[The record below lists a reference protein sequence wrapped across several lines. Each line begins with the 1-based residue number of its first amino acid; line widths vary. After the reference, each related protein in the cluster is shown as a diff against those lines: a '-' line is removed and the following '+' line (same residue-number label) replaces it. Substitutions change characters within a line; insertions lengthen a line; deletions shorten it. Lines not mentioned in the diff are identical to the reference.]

1 MSRAINMLLF
11 AAMTLVLIAS
21 AGCGGGGDD
30 QPGGPTT
37 TLLPEQRVPEVQVQV
52 VDHLFRSGA
61 FSDDNLD
68 ADPIFSLIASATQSL
83 DIAVTRINRQEVV
96 NALLNEAQSGTQIRI
111 VTEKAYYEAATYA
124 PFYGQL
130 EDAASNVGNI
140 VIHTDNDNLPRLMH
154 ARFLIIDHARVVTG
168 SYNWETV
175 ECENTYGDV
184 ISILNTAVAAAFTNQ
199 FNQMFLEGNFGVS
212 KRIDT
217 QQSFLVGGGQGML
230 EVYFGP
236 NDQPRERLSTEINR
250 SQVVVFSIQQFK
262 DLVLANTL
270 FGWLNASAENTMIG
284 LWHDIAELGDQ
295 DENDIYLAFADYTV
309 EPTGGTCY
317 VSLLIDDTGLFNGY
331 NVMNHK
337 LMFCDNSLAGGAP
350 SVIFTT
356 ANYTDLG
363 FTLNDEVMLIMRDV
377 PLANKYW
384 RGLDF
389 TNSLPPTNVQEAGD
403 IQEFDQLLA
412 MWPHAI
418 SDGANALRD
427 FPDVPCGIV
436 FGEVSNFRPTVTID
450 AGQGE
455 FEDVDVDLSFEI
467 EGTLFF
473 SSASYG
479 PIAPTVSTDTF
490 VRSEIA
496 NPDHRYMLIVPAGE
510 VTLRTVVVD
519 EEGTANVLF
528 QPDEVQFDIG
538 PGGVKRINLK
548 INQASTEGLT
558 PGGGGGL

>member
-1 MSRAINMLLF
+1 VAVVETISRQ
-11 AAMTLVLIAS
+11 
-21 AGCGGGGDD
+21 G
-30 QPGGPTT
+30 QQ
-37 TLLPEQRVPEVQVQV
+37 QRCCP
-52 VDHLFRSGA
+52 
-61 FSDDNLD
+61 
-68 ADPIFSLIASATQSL
+68 
-83 DIAVTRINRQEVV
+83 VTRINRQEVV

-124 PFYGQL
+124 PFFGQL
-130 EDAASNVGNI
+130 EDAAANAGNI

-154 ARFLIIDHARVVTG
+154 ARFLVIDHARVVTG

-217 QQSFLVGGGQGML
+217 QQSFLVGSGQGML

-250 SQVVVFSIQQFK
+250 SQNIIFSIQQFK

-270 FGWLNASAENTMIG
+270 FGWLNASAENTMVG

-295 DENDIYLAFADYTV
+295 DENNIYQAFADYTV
-309 EPTGGTCY
+309 TPTGGTCY
-317 VSLLIDDTGLFNGY
+317 VSLLIDSGGLFNGY

-337 LMFCDNSLAGGAP
+337 LMFCDNSLAGGEP
-350 SVIFTT
+350 TMVFST

-363 FTLNDEVMLIMRDV
+363 FTLNDEVMLIMRGV
-377 PLANKYW
+377 PLVSKYW

-389 TNSLPPTNVQEAGD
+389 TNSLPPTNVQEPGD

-418 SDGANALRD
+418 SDGANPLRD

-455 FEDVDVDLSFEI
+455 FEDIDVDLSFLV

-479 PIAPTVSTDTF
+479 PVAPVAATDTF

-496 NPDHRYMLIVPAGE
+496 NPDHRYLLVVPAGE

-519 EEGTANVLF
+519 EEGSANVLF

-548 INQASTEGLT
+548 INQASTEELT
-558 PGGGGGL
+558 PGGGGGF